1 MKRNELKAKMQELG
15 LEVNDDLINYVMAQN
30 GADIESLKNQH
41 TNELQTLNDELTQS
55 KNKIQELEA
64 NTSQYSDYEE
74 LKQFKEGILVKQEN
88 EQRLNYLKQIKCKHP
103 ELFVDKID
111 WAKATFN
118 DEKKVYEGLDDQV
131 KNFKEQYSSM
141 FEIQQQQS
149 INPTTTT
156 TTDIELSGV
165 EKAFYANNPELRK

>member
-41 TNELQTLNDELTQS
+41 TNELQTLNDELAQS
-55 KNKIQELEA
+55 KNKIQELET

-74 LKQFKEGILVKQEN
+74 LKQFKESILVKQEN

-165 EKAFYANNPELRK
+165 EKVFYENNPELRK